1 MQSSNIYDISR
12 NSRIG
17 DRPLLGPTL
26 KVFGKSAISVA
37 DRTVVVDSVLSGR
50 RTWKRGKALDRVT
63 LNKILGK
70 ALGGESRAILMD
82 RRIADPTSNSTRPHP
97 SNFWYGTRSCVTQTA
112 NFSFADSKPDVHND
126 FKVWVHPVVLHH
138 ELIRKAFVATSSSC
152 DFLIESNEFE
162 NEEMGVDQAINP
174 SASP

>member
-12 NSRIG
+12 NSRIR
-17 DRPLLGPTL
+17 DRPLLGSSL

-50 RTWKRGKALDRVT
+50 RTSKRRKALDRVT
-63 LNKILGK
+63 LNEILGK

-97 SNFWYGTRSCVTQTA
+97 SNF
-112 NFSFADSKPDVHND
+112 
-126 FKVWVHPVVLHH
+126 
-138 ELIRKAFVATSSSC
+138 
-152 DFLIESNEFE
+152 
-162 NEEMGVDQAINP
+162 
-174 SASP
+174 